1 MFLAVGY
8 IVVLEF
14 QIYTTNRKCQAL
26 PTSLQ
31 WFVSSVVPSHR
42 AEHLPGMTSLMMQQR
57 EWKKKRAATGKF
69 IHARFFYA
77 SVTCLC
83 GFSFVF
89 MSVLFVFM
97 CHWDPCETRVLIV
110 WYNATVFPCTGSL
123 TQVITGSIGG
133 FRAWQIDI
141 DWCVVSLCFILNA
154 LKFDYLTSGSDF
166 SMYINAELRQCS
178 VNFIWQFYNAQA
190 KSNSRDADI
199 WFHFMQYSM
208 AQIQFQ
214 RRIL

>member
-1 MFLAVGY
+1 
-8 IVVLEF
+8 
-14 QIYTTNRKCQAL
+14 
-26 PTSLQ
+26 
-31 WFVSSVVPSHR
+31 
-42 AEHLPGMTSLMMQQR
+42 
-57 EWKKKRAATGKF
+57 
-69 IHARFFYA
+69 
-77 SVTCLC
+77 
-83 GFSFVF
+83 
-89 MSVLFVFM
+89 M

-166 SMYINAELRQCS
+166 AMYINAELRQCS

-214 RRIL
+214 RRRIVCVEYSNSVWVFDVASYFARTTFCGCTWWHISAQSLISLFFKDHSS